1 MSTAPERGERGAGPK
16 VNASVGK
23 RLRELRIERGF
34 AQADVARR
42 LGVSAAY
49 VNLIEKG
56 KRAVQLPLLWKALDL
71 FGVELETFM
80 ASLGE
85 ARLEDSL
92 ARLLDEPLLRSL
104 NITEED
110 LHVLSGEPKA
120 ATTIAA
126 LFNLYKNA
134 RGQLDQLLIALRRAE
149 RDAVEEHAL
158 RRELARPVDGSAP
171 DSAVPPDLAPQ
182 SSERSEGRE
191 ERPAADALAD
201 VRFDYSPFDEIVDFL
216 EANDN
221 YFPMLEEL
229 SERLRRDCGWGRR
242 VLSDQIS
249 EALTQHYGVTVQT
262 HAGSGRDGGVIRR
275 YDADKGVLSLSA
287 EMLEHRR
294 KFQLAHTIGLRIL
307 DEAPRRLHDELSAR
321 FAPRHAETPKLI
333 KIHLANYFAGALLL
347 PYEDFYR
354 EVTRTRYDVERLS
367 DVFELPYETVAHRV
381 VTLADPKRKGL
392 PMHFVRSDIAGN
404 ISKRY
409 AGRTGLRFPIGTGS
423 CPRWAVHMAFL
434 TPSVMTRQ
442 YSIFPDGGTFFCF
455 AKVVV
460 QPHEGNVMRGT
471 AYSIGLGTHADAAK
485 HLAYASD
492 MAVDAASDLERVAIP
507 VGVSCR
513 FCERTDCAQRAAPS
527 YKFAFAVDE
536 YTKKD
541 NVFSPLLG
549 REHGLVPL
557 RRKDGL

>member
-1 MSTAPERGERGAGPK
+1 MPEHVERHSHKA
-16 VNASVGK
+16 NANVGR
-23 RLRELRIERGF
+23 RLRELRLERGL
-34 AQADVARR
+34 AQADVARK

-56 KRAVQLPLLWKALDL
+56 KRAVQLPLLWKALEL
-71 FGVELETFM
+71 YGVELEPFM

-85 ARLEDSL
+85 ARVEDSL
-92 ARLLDEPLLRSL
+92 ARLLDEPLVRSL
-104 NITEED
+104 NISEED
-110 LHVLSGEPKA
+110 LHALSAEPKA
-120 ATTIAA
+120 ATTITA
-126 LFNLYKNA
+126 LFNLYKNT
-134 RGQLDQLLIALRRAE
+134 RGQLDQLLVSLHRAE

-158 RRELARPVDGSAP
+158 RRELSTGGLGAP
-171 DSAVPPDLAPQ
+171 PT
-182 SSERSEGRE
+182 G
-191 ERPAADALAD
+191 AAGDALED

-229 SERLRRDCGWGRR
+229 AERLRKDCGWGRR

-249 EALTQHYGVTVQT
+249 RVLTEHYGVKVET
-262 HAGSGRDGGVIRR
+262 HAAAGRDAGVIRR
-275 YDADKGVLSLSA
+275 YDAERRVLTLSA

-294 KFQLAHTIGLRIL
+294 KFQLAHAIGLSIL
-307 DEAPRRLHDELSAR
+307 DGAPRRLHDELTAR

-347 PYEDFYR
+347 PYEDFFR
-354 EVTRTRYDVERLS
+354 EATRTRYDVERLG
-367 DVFELPYETVAHRV
+367 DIFELPYETVAHRV
-381 VTLADPKRKGL
+381 VTLADPRRKGL

-409 AGRTGLRFPIGTGS
+409 AGRTGLRFPVGQAS
-423 CPRWAVHMAFL
+423 CPKWAVHMAFL
-434 TPSVMTRQ
+434 TPGVMTKQ
-442 YSIFPDGGTFFCF
+442 YSVFPDGSTFFCF

-460 QPHEGNVMRGT
+460 QPVLGNVMRGT

-492 MAVDAASDLERVAIP
+492 LPEPAPADAARAAIP

-536 YTKKD
+536 YTKKE

-549 REHGLVPL
+549 REHGLVPPPNG
-557 RRKDGL
+557 RVPGATPPNPRGRQR